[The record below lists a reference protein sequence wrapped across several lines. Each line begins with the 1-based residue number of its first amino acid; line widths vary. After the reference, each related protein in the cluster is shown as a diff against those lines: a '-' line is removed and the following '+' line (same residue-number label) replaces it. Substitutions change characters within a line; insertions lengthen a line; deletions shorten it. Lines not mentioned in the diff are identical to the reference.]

1 MTASSWYDDA
11 MRTIIE
17 LTDEQIE
24 GLRRLCE
31 REGISRAEA
40 VRRGVELLLREKDAR
55 MEERR
60 AALDAAFGMWKDRD
74 IDGVEYQRAL
84 RAEWDRDA

>member
-1 MTASSWYDDA
+1 